1 MSKNKTILFR
11 ADSSSKIGTG
21 HIMRDLV
28 LAQKYAKKGA
38 KIIFASRNLEGNI
51 SQKIVDKGYELVT
64 LESHSKKEL
73 KKIIKKRQVAMV
85 VFDHYGIDAKYEK
98 YIKEKTGVK
107 ILSFDDTY
115 KKHYCDIL
123 LNHNLSADAKR
134 YKKLVPKGCKIRCGK
149 RYTLLRDEFYKA
161 KKKKFKRSNV
171 PTIFIAMGGAD
182 TAELNL
188 KILKTLKKF
197 PKIKKIVVTTTA
209 NKNLKKLQ
217 KFTQDE
223 RNIELHINSNRVAKL
238 MAQSDFA
245 IVTPSVI
252 ANELVYLKKKFL
264 AIRVV
269 QNNQSEMLKYLQ
281 KNGYATMEKFNKKEL
296 FNILKKVL

>member
-1 MSKNKTILFR
+1 MSKNKIILFR

-197 PKIKKIVVTTTA
+197 PKIKTIVVTTTA